1 MTCSMCTK
9 SIETALSNM
18 DGVSKV
24 NASLAFN
31 SAHVDYDPSKI
42 RHDDLINTIED
53 IGYDVVVQPQQQIVE
68 DDDIER
74 GATASSTKGIVEFT
88 VSGMTCSMCSQ
99 SVVRALESTPGVKG
113 AIVTL
118 STNQAKVEFDS
129 SLTSVDAL
137 NKMIEDIGYDVV
149 GTYVVHVPVMM
160 DSPNRIDRMLE
171 QQGEEV
177 TNRKRA
183 FIWSLLGTVP
193 ILILTMV
200 FPHFPSL
207 KIVQWL
213 QQPIVITMNGV
224 GNHEFV
230 LEALILFALCTPI
243 QFGCGYPFYKS
254 SYYGL
259 RQGLMGMDV
268 LVCVG
273 TTASYGYA
281 LWATVMGGIEYHFF
295 ETSAVLICFV
305 LLGKWMQTLAVRR
318 TSQALTHL
326 LKLQPKTA
334 IKVYPSTTSSNK
346 NKNKKWN
353 PLNDPYTEESLPI
366 TTIQAGDFVK
376 ILKGSSI
383 PADGIIRFGEMT
395 VDESMITGESIP
407 VLKTSGAVV
416 LGGTICAEA
425 GQDAGASFV
434 EVTGVGENTALSQ
447 ILQLVQDAQSR
458 QVPIQELADKIS
470 GVFVPTVVI
479 LSVVTFMVWYALI
492 QTGAV
497 PISLLPK
504 GESPSTFSL
513 LFGISCLVISC
524 PCALGLATPTAVI
537 GSYFSLVVTDS
548 IFWDDAALNKVDL
561 LPTKNMDVTDS
572 IFWDDAALNKVD
584 LLPTKNMEE
593 CILWL
598 LGSLERN
605 SEHLLASAIVRY
617 TEERLLEGIDNVS
630 SEEQD
635 IAEKLDFA
643 QPSNFVAMTGRGAS
657 GTILGEIDVSVGNRS
672 FCEVRGF
679 EISKQVEENMQRL
692 ERQGKTA
699 IVAAVNGT
707 VVVVMGVADELKA
720 DASSSVIY
728 MKEKMGLDVWMVTG
742 DNRRTARAIAKQL
755 QLPENRVIAEAL
767 PVAKV
772 EKVQELQAQGCVVA
786 MVGDGVNDSPALVQA
801 DVGLSIGKGAEIAAE
816 ASDMILVRG
825 NVTDVCTA
833 LDVSRVIFRR
843 IQLNFIWS
851 LLYNC
856 LSIPLAAGVFYPVFH
871 TRLPPTVAALAMA
884 LSSLSVV
891 ASSLALHLYR
901 PPKVMSS
908 QQISQQATSSNGRNK
923 IDDDPELHAL
933 LLNPE

>member
-1 MTCSMCTK
+1 MCTK

-31 SAHVDYDPSKI
+31 SAHVEYDPSKI

-149 GTYVVHVPVMM
+149 GTYVVHVPGSTDNFNSQGAPLNGGVMM

-353 PLNDPYTEESLPI
+353 PLNDPYTEEILPI

-458 QVPIQELADKIS
+458 QVGLSFLNFIFCLLLAYLYAVFVFGLLSSSLILFCPYTQVPIQELADKIS

-524 PCALGLATPTAVI
+524 PCALGLATPTAVMVGTGI
-537 GSYFSLVVTDS
+537 GAKYGVLMKGGETLELAS
-548 IFWDDAALNKVDL
+548 KVDSVVFG
-561 LPTKNMDVTDS
+561 T
-572 IFWDDAALNKVD
+572 
-584 LLPTKNMEE
+584 
-593 CILWL
+593 CILF
-598 LGSLERN
+598 
-605 SEHLLASAIVRY
+605 IVHCVY
-617 TEERLLEGIDNVS
+617 TVEQNALHFAGFCVS
-630 SEEQD
+630 SLFYYQR
-635 IAEKLDFA
+635 K
-643 QPSNFVAMTGRGAS
+643 
-657 GTILGEIDVSVGNRS
+657 
-672 FCEVRGF
+672 
-679 EISKQVEENMQRL
+679 ISKGEVCNYFDIPFRL
-692 ERQGKTA
+692 FDFR
-699 IVAAVNGT
+699 
-707 VVVVMGVADELKA
+707 
-720 DASSSVIY
+720 
-728 MKEKMGLDVWMVTG
+728 
-742 DNRRTARAIAKQL
+742 
-755 QLPENRVIAEAL
+755 
-767 PVAKV
+767 
-772 EKVQELQAQGCVVA
+772 
-786 MVGDGVNDSPALVQA
+786 SP
-801 DVGLSIGKGAEIAAE
+801 
-816 ASDMILVRG
+816 
-825 NVTDVCTA
+825 
-833 LDVSRVIFRR
+833 
-843 IQLNFIWS
+843 
-851 LLYNC
+851 
-856 LSIPLAAGVFYPVFH
+856 
-871 TRLPPTVAALAMA
+871 
-884 LSSLSVV
+884 
-891 ASSLALHLYR
+891 
-901 PPKVMSS
+901 
-908 QQISQQATSSNGRNK
+908 
-923 IDDDPELHAL
+923 
-933 LLNPE
+933 

>member
-1 MTCSMCTK
+1 MNARTNPQSSLSCCSSSKNNNNNSSSSSSNNNNNYTSYNTFDNNNNNNNNNIPSMAETDIAIRGMTCSMCTK
-9 SIETALSNM
+9 SIETALFNM

-31 SAHVDYDPSKI
+31 SAHVEYDPSKI
-42 RHDDLINTIED
+42 RYDDLVNTIED

-68 DDDIER
+68 NDDIER
-74 GATASSTKGIVEFT
+74 GAKASSTKGIVEFT

-99 SVVRALESTPGVKG
+99 SIIRALESTPGVER

-137 NKMIEDIGYDVV
+137 NETIEDIGYDVV
-149 GTYVVHVPVMM
+149 GTYVVHVPGSSGNFDSQGAPLNGGVMM

-171 QQGEEV
+171 QQEEEV

-200 FPHFPSL
+200 LPHFPSL

-259 RQGLMGMDV
+259 RQGLLGMDV
-268 LVCVG
+268 LICVG
-273 TTASYGYA
+273 TTASFGYA
-281 LWATVMGGIEYHFF
+281 LWATVMGGMEYHFF

-346 NKNKKWN
+346 SKNKKWN
-353 PLNDPYTEESLPI
+353 PLNDPYTEEILPI

-407 VLKTSGAVV
+407 VLKTPGAVV

-447 ILQLVQDAQSR
+447 ILQLVQDAQNR
-458 QVPIQELADKIS
+458 QV
-470 GVFVPTVVI
+470 
-479 LSVVTFMVWYALI
+479 
-492 QTGAV
+492 
-497 PISLLPK
+497 
-504 GESPSTFSL
+504 
-513 LFGISCLVISC
+513 
-524 PCALGLATPTAVI
+524 
-537 GSYFSLVVTDS
+537 
-548 IFWDDAALNKVDL
+548 
-561 LPTKNMDVTDS
+561 
-572 IFWDDAALNKVD
+572 
-584 LLPTKNMEE
+584 
-593 CILWL
+593 
-598 LGSLERN
+598 
-605 SEHLLASAIVRY
+605 
-617 TEERLLEGIDNVS
+617 
-630 SEEQD
+630 
-635 IAEKLDFA
+635 
-643 QPSNFVAMTGRGAS
+643 
-657 GTILGEIDVSVGNRS
+657 
-672 FCEVRGF
+672 GF
-679 EISKQVEENMQRL
+679 
-692 ERQGKTA
+692 
-699 IVAAVNGT
+699 
-707 VVVVMGVADELKA
+707 
-720 DASSSVIY
+720 
-728 MKEKMGLDVWMVTG
+728 
-742 DNRRTARAIAKQL
+742 
-755 QLPENRVIAEAL
+755 
-767 PVAKV
+767 
-772 EKVQELQAQGCVVA
+772 
-786 MVGDGVNDSPALVQA
+786 
-801 DVGLSIGKGAEIAAE
+801 
-816 ASDMILVRG
+816 
-825 NVTDVCTA
+825 
-833 LDVSRVIFRR
+833 F
-843 IQLNFIWS
+843 F
-851 LLYNC
+851 
-856 LSIPLAAGVFYPVFH
+856 
-871 TRLPPTVAALAMA
+871 
-884 LSSLSVV
+884 
-891 ASSLALHLYR
+891 
-901 PPKVMSS
+901 
-908 QQISQQATSSNGRNK
+908 
-923 IDDDPELHAL
+923 
-933 LLNPE
+933 

>member
-1 MTCSMCTK
+1 MCTK

-149 GTYVVHVPVMM
+149 GTYVVHVPGSTDNFNSQGAPLNGGVMM

-458 QVPIQELADKIS
+458 QVGLSFLNFIFCLLLAYLYAVFVFGLLSSSLILFCPYTQVPIQELADKIS

-524 PCALGLATPTAVI
+524 PCALGLATPTAVMVGTGI
-537 GSYFSLVVTDS
+537 GAKYGVLMKGGETLELASKVDSVVFGTCTLSIVHCVYTVRGKCAIILIFHFDYS
-548 IFWDDAALNKVDL
+548 IFAHRKDR
-561 LPTKNMDVTDS
+561 
-572 IFWDDAALNKVD
+572 I
-584 LLPTKNMEE
+584 
-593 CILWL
+593 
-598 LGSLERN
+598 SL
-605 SEHLLASAIVRY
+605 
-617 TEERLLEGIDNVS
+617 
-630 SEEQD
+630 
-635 IAEKLDFA
+635 FA
-643 QPSNFVAMTGRGAS
+643 
-657 GTILGEIDVSVGNRS
+657 
-672 FCEVRGF
+672 
-679 EISKQVEENMQRL
+679 
-692 ERQGKTA
+692 
-699 IVAAVNGT
+699 
-707 VVVVMGVADELKA
+707 
-720 DASSSVIY
+720 
-728 MKEKMGLDVWMVTG
+728 
-742 DNRRTARAIAKQL
+742 
-755 QLPENRVIAEAL
+755 
-767 PVAKV
+767 
-772 EKVQELQAQGCVVA
+772 
-786 MVGDGVNDSPALVQA
+786 
-801 DVGLSIGKGAEIAAE
+801 
-816 ASDMILVRG
+816 
-825 NVTDVCTA
+825 
-833 LDVSRVIFRR
+833 
-843 IQLNFIWS
+843 
-851 LLYNC
+851 
-856 LSIPLAAGVFYPVFH
+856 H
-871 TRLPPTVAALAMA
+871 T
-884 LSSLSVV
+884 
-891 ASSLALHLYR
+891 
-901 PPKVMSS
+901 
-908 QQISQQATSSNGRNK
+908 N
-923 IDDDPELHAL
+923 
-933 LLNPE
+933 